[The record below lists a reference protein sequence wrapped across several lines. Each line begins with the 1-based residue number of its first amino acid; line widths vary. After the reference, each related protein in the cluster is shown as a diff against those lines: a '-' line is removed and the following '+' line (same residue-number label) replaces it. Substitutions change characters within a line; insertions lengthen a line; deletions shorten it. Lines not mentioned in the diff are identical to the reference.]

1 MIWEEIF
8 QSLVEYGFAGIVA
21 GVLLWL
27 LARTL
32 KSFMCGLKEDRANYM
47 KIIEAKDTIQENHIS
62 HLTDAVTEQSKVV
75 AQQGEK
81 FKNGVDKICDT
92 LENQTSILK
101 QYIKGNKNG

>member
-32 KSFMCGLKEDRANYM
+32 KSFMCGLKDTSANYM
-47 KIIEAKDTIQENHIS
+47 KIIEDKELTQQNHIG
-62 HLTDAVTEQSKVV
+62 HLTDSVAEQSKVV

-92 LENQTSILK
+92 LENQTFILK
-101 QYIKGNKNG
+101 EYIKGNKNG